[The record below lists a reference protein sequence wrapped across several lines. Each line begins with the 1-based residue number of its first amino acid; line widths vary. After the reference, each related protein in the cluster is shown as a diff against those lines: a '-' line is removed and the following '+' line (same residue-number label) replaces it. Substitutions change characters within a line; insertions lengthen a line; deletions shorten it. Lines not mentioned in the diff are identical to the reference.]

1 MRRKVIRKIAVNPK
15 TFTTLNETSNST
27 RRTSVHRKPVK
38 RVNVTPP
45 KVTSAPRPANQ
56 PMYTITEALY
66 ESNETFS
73 NTIRTN
79 AQKKIFFKC
88 LQAFCKNKFNEAS
101 KSGKPIINMV
111 FHGHWGWVF
120 SNIVKEY
127 KKYSDG
133 FEIVCSVHPIPGAS
147 VYQYWRPVSK
157 FGESQYNRI
166 ADPNHPFWVKGIH
179 MMHDSPYDPSR
190 SRTPVRLLTLGRVK
204 HALCTSLEQKNYF
217 DGVVNDT
224 KCWYV
229 PLGTNEKLKPK
240 GLQETKGKIKLG
252 FIGRLYHDKVKGEDM
267 LLKIAE
273 RLDPNRF
280 EFVILSPNAH
290 SLVSQLKRK
299 FKVYTNNDD
308 SFEKLFNK
316 IDVTL
321 ILSSYEGTPLPLI
334 ESLQIGIYVLS
345 TKVGEAPSLLPQRN
359 ILKSSDDF
367 VIELNKIYEN
377 RRGLEKFKKNGPE
390 LVKNRTWKSFVEKS
404 IEIWENIL

>member
-1 MRRKVIRKIAVNPK
+1 

-120 SNIVKEY
+120 SKMIKEY
-127 KKYSDG
+127 RKHNTK

-179 MMHDSPYDPSR
+179 MMHDSPYDPNR

-252 FIGRLYHDKVKGEDM
+252 FIGRLYHDKVKGEDK
-267 LLKIAE
+267 LLELASK
-273 RLDPNRF
+273 LDPKKF
-280 EFVILSPNAH
+280 EFVILSPNAEA
-290 SLVSQLKRK
+290 LTKNLRER
-299 FKVYTNNDD
+299 FKVYTANDGG
-308 SFEKLFNK
+308 FEKAFNS
-316 IDVTL
+316 IDITL
-321 ILSSYEGTPLPLI
+321 VLSKYEGTPLPLI

-345 TKVGEAPSLLPQRN
+345 TKVGEAPSLLDN
-359 ILKSSDDF
+359 ENLLSSVDQF
-367 VIELNKIYEN
+367 YERLNYIYDN
-377 RRGLEKFKKNGPE
+377 RKCLQQFKNKGPK
-390 LVKNRTWKSFVEKS
+390 LTKDRTWKSFVEKS
-404 IEIWENIL
+404 